1 MPRSV
6 TLRLSDDV
14 YQKFSQ
20 MAREENRSMANLVE
34 TLALQKL
41 TEEIFTDTFETEEIL
56 ANSALMKKLQRG
68 HMQAELRK
76 GRFVE

>member
-41 TEEIFTDTFETEEIL
+41 AEEIFTDTFETEEIL
-56 ANSALMKKLQRG
+56 ANSALMKKLKRG
-68 HMQAELRK
+68 HMQAELLK

>member
-1 MPRSV
+1 MPGRN
-6 TLRLSDDV
+6 DV
-14 YQKFSQ
+14 ISGTDNQKF
-20 MAREENRSMANLVE
+20 
-34 TLALQKL
+34 

-56 ANSALMKKLQRG
+56 ANSALMNKLKRG